1 MPKRKWLV
9 FSQKGER
16 RGPGNLSLTI
26 RAMGEGVLTKACRV
40 ALGNPSTVSFLFAP
54 DHTAFAIVAP
64 PRPGASVYKL
74 NDTGVVS
81 MRGLIRLLG
90 IRLPV
95 TLPAKLED
103 GMLVFEV
110 PRAALKEATDA

>member
-1 MPKRKWLV
+1 MPEYDWV
-9 FSQKGER
+9 DFDYKGR
-16 RGPGNLSLTI
+16 HGMPGTLSLTI
-26 RAMGEGVLTKACRV
+26 RAGGEGVLPKACRV

>member
-9 FSQKGER
+9 FSQKGKR

-26 RAMGEGVLTKACRV
+26 RATGAGALTKACSD
-40 ALGNPSTVSFLFAP
+40 ALGNPREVSFLVAP

-74 NDTGVVS
+74 SGSGALSV
-81 MRGLIRLLG
+81 RRLARMLG

-95 TLPAKLED
+95 TLSAKLED